1 VLDDITRTREAL
13 SDSPLNRS
21 IVLGTALILCCL
33 GRLAEAA
40 REPSAPHSHESP
52 RISTEAF
59 LASPFARLYQA
70 RDYPNALK
78 ALDVLLITYPE
89 DPLILRYRARVLAR
103 LGRTTEAIA
112 LYRRLVS
119 QDPDHAPTRIV
130 LGEAYLRDGQAEAAA
145 EQWRWVLRHSDS
157 KPYRRWAQAQLNRL
171 RVKGRRVN
179 APKQRLY
186 VVGMTGFKYDS
197 NPLVKPD
204 DEALAVAGNEKHGFK
219 IPLDLTVGYP
229 VILKPDGRLDV
240 LYLSRQM
247 FHDGETDDVD
257 LTTQGAAIVAKRRV
271 HMGRRAVI
279 LTGRYGARVNFLRSD
294 LLSVV
299 NRFLLSADTT
309 FTPHTRTHV
318 YGRASLADFG
328 PDGSNPPQT
337 SRDGFRGGL
346 GLTHY
351 IYTEDFRRY
360 LFVSQEVNLQ
370 ETRGANHIRRGMA
383 SRVGVHAPVPWMS
396 KTDVDLSTGFQ
407 WGRYPKFDAVST
419 LDSERRRDA
428 RFDVYTAVTYH
439 WNKHLAT
446 RALYRF
452 INNDNRNDFFDRT
465 RHIAGVEVLFA
476 Y

>member
-1 VLDDITRTREAL
+1 MLVVCG
-13 SDSPLNRS
+13 S
-21 IVLGTALILCCL
+21 
-33 GRLAEAA
+33 LAEAA
-40 REPSAPHSHESP
+40 REPTDSPANPAPH
-52 RISTEAF
+52 ISTEQF
-59 LASPFARLYQA
+59 LASPFARYFQA
-70 RDYPNALK
+70 EDYPNALK
-78 ALDVLLITYPE
+78 ALDALLKTYPD

-103 LGRTTEAIA
+103 LGRTKDAIA
-112 LYRRLVS
+112 LYQRLVS
-119 QDPDHAPTRIV
+119 KDPRHAPTRIF
-130 LGEAYLRDGQAEAAA
+130 LGEAYLRNGQSEAAA
-145 EQWRWVLRHSDS
+145 EQWRWVIQHSDS

-171 RVKGRRVN
+171 RVKGKRVE

-186 VVGMTGFKYDS
+186 LVGETGFKYDS

-219 IPLDLTVGYP
+219 IPLDVTVGYP
-229 VILKPDGRLDV
+229 LVLTPEGRLDV

-279 LTGRYGARVNFLRSD
+279 LAGRYGARVNFLRSD

-299 NRFLLSADTT
+299 NRFLVSADTP
-309 FTPHTRTHV
+309 FTPYTRTHL
-318 YGRASLADFG
+318 YGRASIADFG

-346 GLTHY
+346 GATQY
-351 IYTEDFRRY
+351 FYTEDFRRY

-370 ETRGANHIRRGMA
+370 ETRGANHIRRGTA
-383 SRVGVHAPVPWMS
+383 SRVGIHTPVPWAS
-396 KTDVDLSTGFQ
+396 KTDLDLSTGFQ
-407 WGRYPKFDAVST
+407 WGRYPKFDSVST
-419 LDSERRRDA
+419 LDNERRRDA
-428 RFDVYTAVTYH
+428 RFDVYAAVTYH

-465 RHIAGVEVLFA
+465 RHITGVEVLFA

>member
-1 VLDDITRTREAL
+1 M
-13 SDSPLNRS
+13 NRFTV
-21 IVLGTALILCCL
+21 IGIAFVICCL
-33 GRLAEAA
+33 SSLAEAA
-40 REPSAPHSHESP
+40 REPTDSPANHAP

-59 LASPFARLYQA
+59 LASPFARYYKAQ
-70 RDYPNALK
+70 DYPNALK
-78 ALDVLLITYPE
+78 ALDALLKTYPN

-103 LGRTTEAIA
+103 LGRTKDAIA

-119 QDPDHAPTRIV
+119 QDPRHAPTRV
-130 LGEAYLRDGQAEAAA
+130 FLGEAYLRNRQPQAAA
-145 EQWRWVLRHSDS
+145 EQWRWVIQHSDS
-157 KPYRRWAQAQLNRL
+157 KSYRQWAQAQLHRL
-171 RVKGRRVN
+171 RVKGKRVE

-186 VVGMTGFKYDS
+186 LVGLTGFKYDS

-204 DEALAVAGNEKHGFK
+204 DEALAVAGNEKHGWK
-219 IPLDLTVGYP
+219 VPLDLTVGYP
-229 VILKPDGRLDV
+229 LVLTPEGRLDV
-240 LYLSRQM
+240 LYLSRQTL
-247 FHDGETDDVD
+247 HDGETDDVD

-279 LTGRYGARVNFLRSD
+279 LSGRYGARVNFLRSD
-294 LLSVV
+294 LLSVL
-299 NRFLLSADTT
+299 NRFLVSADTA

-346 GLTHY
+346 GVTQY
-351 IYTEDFRRY
+351 FYTEDFHRY

-370 ETRGANHIRRGMA
+370 ETRGNNHIRRGTA
-383 SRVGVHAPVPWMS
+383 SRVGIHTPVPWVS
-396 KTDVDLSTGFQ
+396 KTDFDLSTGFQ

-439 WNKHLAT
+439 WNKNLAT

-452 INNDNRNDFFDRT
+452 VNNDNRNDFFDRT

>member
-1 VLDDITRTREAL
+1 M
-13 SDSPLNRS
+13 SS
-21 IVLGTALILCCL
+21 
-33 GRLAEAA
+33 LAEAA
-40 REPSAPHSHESP
+40 REPAASSASQSS
-52 RISTEAF
+52 RIFPEEF
-59 LASPFARLYQA
+59 LASPFARFYQA
-70 RDYPNALK
+70 KDYPNALK
-78 ALDVLLITYPE
+78 ALDTLLKTHPD

-112 LYRRLVS
+112 LYQRLVS
-119 QDPDHAPTRIV
+119 QDPRHAPTRV
-130 LGEAYLRDGQAEAAA
+130 FLGEAYLRNGQSEAAA
-145 EQWRWVLRHSDS
+145 EQWRWVIRHSDS
-157 KPYRRWAQAQLNRL
+157 KPYRQWAQAQLNRL
-171 RVKGRRVN
+171 RVKGKRVEV
-179 APKQRLY
+179 PKRRLY
-186 VVGMTGFKYDS
+186 LVGKTGFKYDS

-219 IPLDLTVGYP
+219 IPLDLTLGYP
-229 VILKPDGRLDV
+229 LVLTPEGRLDV

-279 LTGRYGARVNFLRSD
+279 LAGRYGARVNFLRSD
-294 LLSVV
+294 LLSVL
-299 NRFLLSADTT
+299 NRFLLSADTA
-309 FTPHTRTHV
+309 FTPHTRTHL
-318 YGRASLADFG
+318 YGRASLANFG

-346 GLTHY
+346 GLTQY
-351 IYTEDFRRY
+351 FYTDDFRRY

-370 ETRGANHIRRGMA
+370 ETRGANHIRRGTA
-383 SRVGVHAPVPWMS
+383 SRVGIHTPVPWVS
-396 KTDVDLSTGFQ
+396 KTDFDFSTGFQ
-407 WGRYPKFDAVST
+407 WGRYPKFDSVSS
-419 LDSERRRDA
+419 LDNERRRDA

-439 WNKHLAT
+439 WNKNLAT

-465 RHIAGVEVLFA
+465 RHIAGVEALFA